1 MIYSIN
7 LTKIATKF
15 PDLYRAFSEAYD
27 KFDDMYSP
35 TGEMGSMCRNI
46 VDTVSGRGEFTG
58 PDPDEVD
65 IYYLLA
71 DATKGIVEAFSTFHD
86 IRVYPVV
93 LDSETEFEFFFGVD
107 DLSRLAELNGLLG
120 DDAITG
126 EYEETPDIYVRY

>member
-27 KFDDMYSP
+27 RFDDMYSP
-35 TGEMGSMCRNI
+35 TGEMGNMCRNI
-46 VDTVSGRGEFTG
+46 ADTVSGRGEFTC
-58 PDPDEVD
+58 PEPDEVD
-65 IYYLLA
+65 KYYMLA
-71 DATKGIVEAFSTFHD
+71 DATKGIVEAFGTFHD

-107 DLSRLAELNGLLG
+107 DLSRLAELNDLLG
-120 DDAITG
+120 EDAITG
-126 EYEETPDIYVRY
+126 EYEETPDIYVGR